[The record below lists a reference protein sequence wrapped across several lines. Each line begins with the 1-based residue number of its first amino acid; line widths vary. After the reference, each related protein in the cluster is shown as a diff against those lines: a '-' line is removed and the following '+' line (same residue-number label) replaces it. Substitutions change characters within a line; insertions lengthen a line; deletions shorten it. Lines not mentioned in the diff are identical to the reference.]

1 MSTQPFPF
9 RRIAALLLAATAI
22 ALISTPAHAEDS
34 TFRISFF
41 GGGERVTG
49 SGKLANE
56 SRVVTGFKAIALRGS
71 MKLVLRQGTREGI
84 ELRADDNL
92 LPLIETRVVDR
103 GGVPTL
109 EIGTKD
115 GASHSSR
122 NPVVATIDLVTLR
135 TLVLAGSSEVVCEAL
150 KTPALQIR
158 VSGSGNLTLHQL
170 NVDEL
175 KLSISGSGNAEFSGR
190 ATTLGLKIAGS
201 GEADTRALEADVVAV
216 SVAGSG
222 DVTVNARKT
231 LSVSVA
237 GSGSVAYTGAATV
250 TSSIAGIGRVKKL

>member
-1 MSTQPFPF
+1 MKTLTL
-9 RRIAALLLAATAI
+9 AALSAAVALLTGVSA
-22 ALISTPAHAEDS
+22 AHADDGS
-34 TFRISFF
+34 AQQIRV
-41 GGGERVTG
+41 GWRGVTG
-49 SGKLANE
+49 SGTLQSETRAV
-56 SRVVTGFKAIALRGS
+56 SGFQAITAKGS
-71 MKLVLRQGTREGI
+71 VKLVLRQGAREGL

-115 GASHSSR
+115 GASYSSR
-122 NPVVATIDLVTLR
+122 NAVVATIDLVTLR
-135 TLVLAGSSEVVCEAL
+135 TLVLAGSSDLVCEAL

-158 VSGSGNLTLHQL
+158 VSGSGNLKLHQL
-170 NVDEL
+170 TVDEL
-175 KLSISGSGNAEFSGR
+175 KLSVSGSGNAEFSGR
-190 ATTLGLKIAGS
+190 ATTVGLRIAGS
-201 GEADTRALEADVVAV
+201 GDADTRALEADDVAV

-237 GSGSVAYTGAATV
+237 GSGSVAYTGAAAV
-250 TSSIAGIGRVKKL
+250 TSSIVGSGRVKKL